1 MSFIVGLDIGS
12 ALSKAVVMQ
21 DGKLLSSGISP
32 SEGNFLSA
40 INSVLQEAL
49 GKTKLAISDID
60 LIGACG
66 LGASFIPHSFRKT
79 SDISCQSRGTSYLLP
94 TVRTLI
100 EIGNQSSR
108 IIKVTQQG
116 KVADSLVS
124 DKCAAG
130 SGRILQIVAKVLNV
144 DLKDMGQL
152 SLKSTQPVKFT
163 TGCAVF
169 LETEAIS
176 RVVEGASKENIIAGL
191 HQALT
196 ARVAAMAHRMG
207 LEEDCVITGGGAKD
221 SGLVKIMEE
230 KLGKTLLVSDNPLIT
245 GAIGAAIIVNEKKG

>member
-1 MSFIVGLDIGS
+1 M
-12 ALSKAVVMQ
+12 
-21 DGKLLSSGISP
+21 
-32 SEGNFLSA
+32 
-40 INSVLQEAL
+40 
-49 GKTKLAISDID
+49 
-60 LIGACG
+60 
-66 LGASFIPHSFRKT
+66 
-79 SDISCQSRGTSYLLP
+79 
-94 TVRTLI
+94 I

-108 IIKVTQQG
+108 IIQVTEQG

-130 SGRILQIVAKVLNV
+130 SGRILQIVAKVLKV

-176 RVVEGASKENIIAGL
+176 RVAEGASRENIIAGL

-196 ARVAAMAHRMG
+196 ARIAAMAHRMG
-207 LEEDCVITGGGAKD
+207 LKEDCVITGGGAKD
-221 SGLVKIMEE
+221 RGLVKMMGE
-230 KLGKTLLVSDNPLIT
+230 KMGKTLLVPDNPLIT
-245 GAIGAAIIVNEKKG
+245 GAIGAALIVTEKKG